1 MTLNIEKKPWI
12 ESNSQETKG
21 TKNEHGQKLGWHQ
34 NDDTTKKQL
43 TKLSQKQDGI
53 PMIKTYKE
61 PKLNINR
68 TLDDILVMGKESN
81 KRISLDKNQDDI
93 SSMGN

>member
-1 MTLNIEKKPWI
+1 MTLNIDKNLGQNPILRKPK
-12 ESNSQETKG
+12 EL
-21 TKNEHGQKLGWHQ
+21 KNEHGQKLGWHQ
-34 NDDTTKKQL
+34 NDDTTKKQP

-53 PMIKTYKE
+53 PMIKTNKE

-68 TLDDILVMGKESN
+68 TLDDILVMGKERN